1 MYFQFVNSQL
11 INELYGFKMQIFK
24 ILFWEVKELTSNLL
38 YLYNLILDTQTTL
51 QVSVGFS
58 FLGLLTRSI

>member
-24 ILFWEVKELTSNLL
+24 ILFWEVKELTKN
-38 YLYNLILDTQTTL
+38 
-51 QVSVGFS
+51 F
-58 FLGLLTRSI
+58 